1 MMMASKRENVKIL
14 ILENGEQI
22 IGIVEDNGHEYLV
35 ERPVSLFPKPDGTG
49 IMFVP
54 YLQFT
59 ETDTV
64 EFKQSSVRHNP
75 IEPKS
80 DLADHFYKQFGVGL
94 ELPPGGG
101 GNIIQV

>member
-1 MMMASKRENVKIL
+1 MMASKRESVKIL

-22 IGIVEDNGHEYLV
+22 IGFVTENGHELTV

-59 ETDTV
+59 ESDTV
-64 EFKQSSVRHNP
+64 IFKQSTVRHNP
-75 IEPKS
+75 IEPKR

>member
-1 MMMASKRENVKIL
+1 MSSERENVKIL

-22 IGIVEDNGHEYLV
+22 IGFVKEDGHEYLV
-35 ERPVSLFPKPDGTG
+35 NRPVSLFPKPDGTG

-59 ETDTV
+59 EEESV
-64 EFKQSSVRHNP
+64 KFKQSSLRHDP
-75 IEPKS
+75 IVPKS